1 MKTAPRV
8 GEEGNCRPCHAP
20 HYLERGPCASC
31 HRGDPGASRQTLAHQ
46 RLISGRA
53 AENGLANGPAVVE
66 GRERVE
72 SLACRRCHRVGGV
85 GNRLATNLD
94 HVVWRRDQGALVRSI
109 GDPVVNMPRFGMNAS
124 QTEAVIAFLLRSAK
138 PELAEAT
145 YRVRFARRDG
155 PTRSGFDE
163 RCGGCHRALLADGPA
178 GRGSAGPN
186 LSGLFTR
193 EYPATAAGNRPWTPA
208 QLRSWVQNPRA
219 LRPRTTMRPLR
230 LEEGEWLRL
239 VDELVSPAPIERPSA
254 P

>member
-8 GEEGNCRPCHAP
+8 GGEGNCRPCHAP
-20 HYLERGPCASC
+20 HYLERGPCTSC
-31 HRGDPGASRQTLAHQ
+31 HRGDPGAARQKLAHQ

-53 AENGLANGPAVVE
+53 AENGLPNGPAVVE

-72 SLACRRCHRVGGV
+72 SLACRRCHLVGGA

-94 HVVWRRDQGALVRSI
+94 HVVWKRDQGALARSI
-109 GDPVVNMPRFGMNAS
+109 GEPVVNMPRFGLDVS
-124 QTEAVIAFLLRSAK
+124 QTEAVIAFLLRSAQ

-145 YRVRFARRDG
+145 YRVRFAHRDG
-155 PTRSGFDE
+155 LTRSIFDV

-193 EYPATAAGNRPWTPA
+193 EYPATAQGNRPWTPA
-208 QLRSWVQNPRA
+208 QLKSWLQNPRA
-219 LRPRTTMRPLR
+219 LRPQTTMRPLR
-230 LEEGEWLRL
+230 LEESEWHRL
-239 VDELVSPAPIERPSA
+239 LEELGAAGPSA
-254 P
+254 RPVAP